1 MSLSVI
7 DASNFKRIFFSG
19 ANNLSNNKEYINEL
33 NVFPVPDG
41 DTGTNMTLTVM
52 TAVEEMK
59 KADNTSLYAM
69 TKAVSNGSL
78 RGARGN
84 SGVILSQLFR
94 GFYKSVKHKEAIDV
108 SEIALAFVK
117 ASETAYK
124 AVQKPKEGTILTVAR
139 AISDKAVELSD
150 KEEDIVAFSEEVLRY
165 GEEMLFRTPDMLAV
179 LKEAGVVDSGGQ
191 GLIDFLKGC
200 VAALNGED
208 VAPLNETPKLISAP
222 LVKNEIHGSSRD
234 DISTADIKFTYCTEF
249 IVKLTEPI
257 SDDKLSNFKKYLQSI
272 GDSLVCVADEEL
284 IKIHVH
290 SNHPGLAFEKG
301 LSLGSLSR
309 MKIDNMKE
317 EHGERVMMEYH
328 TSFRPEGQSAE
339 KAEEKVEDKKTP
351 PAKFGFVS
359 IAAGSGLEELM
370 KEIKIDH
377 IISGGQTMNPS
388 TDDILSAV
396 EKINAENIYVFPNNS
411 NIILAANQAASLV
424 KDKNIIVVPSTS
436 IPHCISAMIT
446 FSPDASPEENLRVM
460 TDAMNAI
467 RYGEVT
473 YAVRDT
479 SMNGKEIKSG
489 DIMALY
495 DKEIKEVGDNIEE
508 VTLNLIDQMTDDDC
522 SLITVYYGED
532 ITESGAEM
540 LKEKLAE
547 KYPDYDID
555 LHNGGQPLYYY
566 YISVE

>member
-7 DASNFKRIFFSG
+7 DASNFKRIVFSG

-52 TAVEEMK
+52 TAVDEIK
-59 KADNTSLYAM
+59 KSDGSSLYAM

-94 GFYKSVKHKEAIDV
+94 GFYKSVKHKEAIDT
-108 SEIALAFVK
+108 SDIALAFVK

-124 AVQKPKEGTILTVAR
+124 AVQNPKEGTILTVAR
-139 AISDKAVELSD
+139 AVSDKAVELSE
-150 KEEDIVAFSEEVLRY
+150 KEDDIIAFSEEVLKY
-165 GEEMLFRTPDMLAV
+165 GEEMLFRTPEMLPV

-191 GLIDFLKGC
+191 GLVEFLRGC
-200 VAALNGED
+200 VAALKGED
-208 VAPLNETPKLISAP
+208 VAPLNEAPKMISAP
-222 LVKNEIHGSSRD
+222 LVKTEIHGSSRD

-249 IVKLTEPI
+249 IVNLDRPI
-257 SDDKLSNFKKYLQSI
+257 SEEKLNNFKKYLQSI

-290 SNHPGLAFEKG
+290 SNHPGLAFERG
-301 LSLGSLSR
+301 LTLGSLSR

-328 TSFRPEGQSAE
+328 TSFKPGEKSDE
-339 KAEEKVEDKKTP
+339 KAEEKIEEKKTP
-351 PAKFGFVS
+351 PAKYGFVS
-359 IAAGSGLEELM
+359 IAAGAGLEELL
-370 KEIKIDH
+370 KEIKIDY

-446 FSPDASPEENLRVM
+446 FSPDASPEENLQVM

-467 RYGEVT
+467 KYGEVT

-495 DKEIKEVGDNIEE
+495 NKEIKEVGDNIEE
-508 VTLNLIDQMTDDDC
+508 VTLNLIDQMADDDC

-532 ITESGAEM
+532 ISDSGAEM
-540 LKEKLAE
+540 LRLKLAE

-555 LHNGGQPLYYY
+555 VHNGGQPLYYY